1 MQILNKLTTLGMLVI
16 LLVVSFSC
24 ETEKKKENTVIKGI
38 VDGAAGKTALII
50 NENPFNPTTDTV
62 RFDESGTFVLNLDIK
77 TPKYYTIE
85 LGRTHMVLFI
95 RPGDSLIFNA
105 KSGSIFNTVVYSGD
119 AAVYND
125 YIIKM
130 TKTSGNY
137 QSRLFDIFSKD
148 EVTVTKSIDSLR
160 AVHADEI
167 ALMQKNSS
175 DLDPFFLKMEKARII
190 YEWALYHR
198 IYPDYYTYLNKGES
212 AVISPEFDTYLAET
226 SLNDEEL
233 IDLPIYLKFL
243 EAYLRTEF
251 SEFAKPEIKEEF
263 KSHITYEL
271 SVIDKN
277 IENKK
282 LKSILVYNT
291 VNQQVKYDGI
301 KDYDLYW
308 DSFVELCNND
318 TFINRIKDK
327 LKDWEYLKKGM
338 PAKDFSYESIDGKKI
353 SLSSFKGKWVY
364 IDIWATWCNPCIGEI
379 PKLKELETKFHGK
392 NIVFMSISV
401 DRTQEPWKKMV
412 AENEMKGVQL
422 WAGQDPIIIDFYRV
436 NGIPRFMIIDPETN
450 IYEVSADRPT
460 MGVET
465 TLDKLLAQ

>member
-1 MQILNKLTTLGMLVI
+1 MRIFNKLTTIGMLVI
-16 LLVVSFSC
+16 LTVVFSC
-24 ETEKKKENTVIKGI
+24 NTEKKSDNTVIKG
-38 VDGAAGKTALII
+38 VVEGAAGKTALII
-50 NENPFNPTTDTV
+50 NENPYSPTTDTV
-62 RFDESGTFVLNLDIK
+62 TFDENGAFVLNLDVK
-77 TPKYYTIE
+77 TPKYYTIA
-85 LGRTHMVLFI
+85 LGRTHLVLFI
-95 RPGDSLIFNA
+95 RPGDSLIFKA
-105 KSGSIFNTVVYSGD
+105 KIENIFNSVVYSGD
-119 AAVYND
+119 AAIYND

-130 TKTSGNY
+130 TKTSGSY
-137 QSRLFDIFSKD
+137 QSALFDIFSKD
-148 EVTVTKSIDSLR
+148 EATVTKSIDSLR

-167 ALMQKNSS
+167 ALMQKNNSN
-175 DLDPFFLKMEKARII
+175 LDSYFLKIEKARIL

-198 IYPDYYTYLNKGES
+198 IYPDYYEYLHKGEL
-212 AVISPEFDTYLAET
+212 AVLSPEFDTYLAET

-233 IDLPIYLKFL
+233 MDLPTYLQFL

-251 SEFAKPEIKEEF
+251 SEFSKPEIKDEY
-263 KSHITYEL
+263 KSHITFEL
-271 SVIDKN
+271 SIIEKN
-277 IENKK
+277 IESKK
-282 LKSILVYNT
+282 LKSILAYNT

-308 DSFVELCNND
+308 DSFVKLCDNE
-318 TFINRIKDK
+318 TFINQIKEK

-338 PAKDFSYESIDGKKI
+338 PAKDFTYESIDGEKI

-364 IDIWATWCNPCIGEI
+364 IDIWATWCNPCVGEI
-379 PKLKELETKFHGK
+379 PKLKELEEKFHGK

-422 WAGQDPIIIDFYRV
+422 WAGQDPIIKDFYRV
-436 NGIPRFMIIDPETN
+436 NGIPRFMIIDPKTN

-465 TLDKLLAQ
+465 ILEKLLVQ